1 MEIEKTRETTWK
13 IRLKRNEGIIEL
25 TSVEISGEVR
35 NIKLALRKEKELI
48 RVEMGKGE
56 FFNFLSLI
64 SAFKDVI
71 IGEDINYMQDQLNDV
86 EIYDNQE
93 EITTEKDN
101 LDKIVEDD
109 YTNNESND
117 LNPEEWDPW

>member
-13 IRLKRNEGIIEL
+13 IRLKRNDGIIEI
-25 TSVEISGEVR
+25 TSVEISGNVR
-35 NIKLALRKEKELI
+35 NIKLALRKEKDLI
-48 RVEMGKGE
+48 RLEMDKGE

-71 IGEDINYMQDQLNDV
+71 IGEDINYLENQLTDV
-86 EIYDNQE
+86 EIYDNHE
-93 EITTEKDN
+93 EIITEKDILN
-101 LDKIVEDD
+101 KIVEND
-109 YTNNESND
+109 YANNESND

>member
-13 IRLKRNEGIIEL
+13 IRLKNDNEVIEL

-35 NIKLALRKEKELI
+35 NVKLALRKEKEIITVL
-48 RVEMGKGE
+48 MSKDE

-64 SAFKDVI
+64 TAFKDVI
-71 IGEDINYMQDQLNDV
+71 IDEDINYLQNQLDNV
-86 EIYDNQE
+86 EIYDENKE
-93 EITTEKDN
+93 VLPKNENVDDFV
-101 LDKIVEDD
+101 DKEYSDK
-109 YTNNESND
+109 ESDD

>member
-13 IRLKRNEGIIEL
+13 IRLKRNDEIIEL

-71 IGEDINYMQDQLNDV
+71 IGEDIDYIQDQLTDV
-86 EIYDNQE
+86 EIYDDHKEN
-93 EITTEKDN
+93 TPEKDN
-101 LDKIVEDD
+101 YNEIVKNNYAD
-109 YTNNESND
+109 NESDD

>member
-13 IRLKRNEGIIEL
+13 IRLKENDGIIEI
-25 TSVEISGEVR
+25 TSVEISGDVR
-35 NIKLALRKEKELI
+35 NIKLALRKEKDLS
-48 RVEMGKGE
+48 RVEMDKGE

-71 IGEDINYMQDQLNDV
+71 IGEDINYLENQLTDV
-86 EIYDNQE
+86 EIYDNHE
-93 EITTEKDN
+93 EIITEKDILN
-101 LDKIVEDD
+101 KIVEND
-109 YTNNESND
+109 YANNESND

>member
-13 IRLKRNEGIIEL
+13 IRLKENDGIIEI
-25 TSVEISGEVR
+25 TSVEISGDVR
-35 NIKLALRKEKELI
+35 NIKLALRKEKDLI
-48 RVEMGKGE
+48 RLEMDKGE

-71 IGEDINYMQDQLNDV
+71 IGEDINYLENQLTDV
-86 EIYDNQE
+86 EIYDNHE
-93 EITTEKDN
+93 EIITEKDILN
-101 LDKIVEDD
+101 KIVEND
-109 YTNNESND
+109 YANNESND

>member
-13 IRLKRNEGIIEL
+13 IHLKRNDGIIEL

-35 NIKLALRKEKELI
+35 NIKIALRKEKELI
-48 RVEMGKGE
+48 KVEMGKGE

-71 IGEDINYMQDQLNDV
+71 IGEDIDDIQDQLTEV
-86 EIYDNQE
+86 EIYDNHKE
-93 EITTEKDN
+93 DIAEKDS
-101 LDKIVEDD
+101 LSEIVKND
-109 YTNNESND
+109 YSNNESND

>member
-35 NIKLALRKEKELI
+35 NIKLALRKEKDLI

-71 IGEDINYMQDQLNDV
+71 IGEDINYLQDQLTDV
-86 EIYDNQE
+86 EIYDNHKE
-93 EITTEKDN
+93 TMTEKEN
-101 LDKIVEDD
+101 LNEIVEND
-109 YTNNESND
+109 TNNESND

>member
-13 IRLKRNEGIIEL
+13 IRLKRNDGIIEL

-35 NIKLALRKEKELI
+35 NIKLALRKEKDLI
-48 RVEMGKGE
+48 RVELGKGE
-56 FFNFLSLI
+56 FINFLSLI

-71 IGEDINYMQDQLNDV
+71 IGEDINYLQDQLTDV
-86 EIYDNQE
+86 EIYDNHKK
-93 EITTEKDN
+93 IITEKDN
-101 LDKIVEDD
+101 LNEIVEND
-109 YTNNESND
+109 YTNDESND

>member
-13 IRLKRNEGIIEL
+13 IRLKRNDGIIEI
-25 TSVEISGEVR
+25 TSVEISGDVR
-35 NIKLALRKEKELI
+35 NIKLALRKEKDLI
-48 RVEMGKGE
+48 RVEMDKGE

-71 IGEDINYMQDQLNDV
+71 IGEDINYLENQLTDV
-86 EIYDNQE
+86 EIYDNHE
-93 EITTEKDN
+93 EIITEKDN
-101 LDKIVEDD
+101 LNKIVEND
-109 YTNNESND
+109 YANNESND

>member
-13 IRLKRNEGIIEL
+13 IRLKRNDGIIEI
-25 TSVEISGEVR
+25 TSVEISGDVR
-35 NIKLALRKEKELI
+35 NIKLALRKEKDLI
-48 RVEMGKGE
+48 RIEMDKGE

-71 IGEDINYMQDQLNDV
+71 IGEDINYLENQLTDV
-86 EIYDNQE
+86 EIYDNHE
-93 EITTEKDN
+93 EIITEKDILN
-101 LDKIVEDD
+101 KIVEND
-109 YTNNESND
+109 YANNESND

>member
-13 IRLKRNEGIIEL
+13 IRLKRNDEIIEL

-71 IGEDINYMQDQLNDV
+71 IGEDIDYIQDQLTDV
-86 EIYDNQE
+86 EIYDDHKK
-93 EITTEKDN
+93 ITTEKDN
-101 LDKIVEDD
+101 YNEIVKNDYDD
-109 YTNNESND
+109 NESDD

>member
-35 NIKLALRKEKELI
+35 NIKLALRKEKDLI
-48 RVEMGKGE
+48 RIEMGKGE

-71 IGEDINYMQDQLNDV
+71 IGEDINNLQDQLTDV
-86 EIYDNQE
+86 EIYDNHE
-93 EITTEKDN
+93 ETITEKDN
-101 LDKIVEDD
+101 LNEIVEND
-109 YTNNESND
+109 YTDNESDD

>member
-13 IRLKRNEGIIEL
+13 IRLKRNDGIIEI
-25 TSVEISGEVR
+25 TSVEISGDVR
-35 NIKLALRKEKELI
+35 NIKLALRKEKDLI
-48 RVEMGKGE
+48 RVEMDKGE

-71 IGEDINYMQDQLNDV
+71 IGEDINYLENQLTDV
-86 EIYDNQE
+86 EIYDNHE
-93 EITTEKDN
+93 EIITEKDN
-101 LDKIVEDD
+101 LNKTVEND
-109 YTNNESND
+109 YANNESND

>member
-13 IRLKRNEGIIEL
+13 IRLKRNDGIIEI
-25 TSVEISGEVR
+25 TSVEISGDVR
-35 NIKLALRKEKELI
+35 NIKLALRKEKDLI
-48 RVEMGKGE
+48 RIEMDKGE

-71 IGEDINYMQDQLNDV
+71 IGEDINYLENQLTDV
-86 EIYDNQE
+86 EIYDNHE
-93 EITTEKDN
+93 EIITEKDN
-101 LDKIVEDD
+101 LNKTVEND
-109 YTNNESND
+109 YANNESND

>member
-13 IRLKRNEGIIEL
+13 IRLKENDGIIEL

-35 NIKLALRKEKELI
+35 NIKLALRNDKDLI

-71 IGEDINYMQDQLNDV
+71 IGEDINYMQNRLDDV
-86 EIYDNQE
+86 EIYDDQE
-93 EITTEKDN
+93 EFITEKDN
-101 LDKIVEDD
+101 LDKVVEND

>member
-13 IRLKRNEGIIEL
+13 IRLKRNDEIIEL

-56 FFNFLSLI
+56 FFNFISLI

-71 IGEDINYMQDQLNDV
+71 IGEDIDYIQDQLTDV
-86 EIYDNQE
+86 EIYDDHKEN
-93 EITTEKDN
+93 TPEKDN
-101 LDKIVEDD
+101 YNEIVKNNYAD
-109 YTNNESND
+109 NESDD

>member
-13 IRLKRNEGIIEL
+13 IRLRRNDGIIEL

-35 NIKLALRKEKELI
+35 NIKLALRKEKDLI

-71 IGEDINYMQDQLNDV
+71 IGEDINYLQDKLTDV
-86 EIYDNQE
+86 EIYDNHE
-93 EITTEKDN
+93 EIITGKDN
-101 LDKIVEDD
+101 LNEIVE
-109 YTNNESND
+109 NNNSENEPND

>member
-13 IRLKRNEGIIEL
+13 IRLKRNDGIIEL

-35 NIKLALRKEKELI
+35 NIKLALRNEKDLI
-48 RVEMGKGE
+48 RVEMGRGE

-93 EITTEKDN
+93 EIITEKDN

>member
-13 IRLKRNEGIIEL
+13 IRLKRNDGIIEI
-25 TSVEISGEVR
+25 TSVEISGDVR
-35 NIKLALRKEKELI
+35 NIKLALRKEKDLI
-48 RVEMGKGE
+48 RLEMDKGE

-71 IGEDINYMQDQLNDV
+71 IGEDINYLENQLTDV
-86 EIYDNQE
+86 EIYDNHE
-93 EITTEKDN
+93 EIITEKDILN
-101 LDKIVEDD
+101 KIVEND
-109 YTNNESND
+109 YANNESND

>member
-13 IRLKRNEGIIEL
+13 IRLKRNDGIIEI
-25 TSVEISGEVR
+25 TSVEISGDVR
-35 NIKLALRKEKELI
+35 NIKLALRKEKDLI
-48 RVEMGKGE
+48 RIEMDKGE

-71 IGEDINYMQDQLNDV
+71 IGEDINYLENQLTDV
-86 EIYDNQE
+86 EIYDNHE
-93 EITTEKDN
+93 EIITEKDN
-101 LDKIVEDD
+101 LNKIVEND
-109 YTNNESND
+109 YANNESND

>member
-13 IRLKRNEGIIEL
+13 ISLKKNDETIEL

-35 NIKLALRKEKELI
+35 NIKLALRKEKDLI
-48 RVEMGKGE
+48 RVEMGKAE

-64 SAFKDVI
+64 IAFKDVI
-71 IGEDINYMQDQLNDV
+71 LGGDINYLQDQMTNV
-86 EIYDNQE
+86 EIYNNHNK
-93 EITTEKDN
+93 IITEKKDLN
-101 LDKIVEDD
+101 EIVEND
-109 YTNNESND
+109 YTNDESND

>member
-13 IRLKRNEGIIEL
+13 IRLKENDGIIEI
-25 TSVEISGEVR
+25 TSVEISGDVR
-35 NIKLALRKEKELI
+35 NIKLALRKEKDLI
-48 RVEMGKGE
+48 RIEMDKGE

-71 IGEDINYMQDQLNDV
+71 IGEDINYLENQLTDV
-86 EIYDNQE
+86 EIYDNHE
-93 EITTEKDN
+93 EIITEKDN
-101 LDKIVEDD
+101 LNKIVEND
-109 YTNNESND
+109 YANNESND